1 MFKELFIKIK
11 ESFISILPIFIMV
24 LFLHFNF
31 APLDS
36 NMMSSFLVGTS
47 FLMIGMS
54 LFALGADNAMMP
66 IGSKMGAYLS
76 KKKSLVFLIVISFL
90 VGTCITIAEPDL
102 KVLADQTSYI
112 PSMTLIITVAI
123 GVGIFLVLSGLR
135 VVFKINLSKLL
146 IISYGL
152 IFLLTIFIPSE
163 FIPLSFDSGGVTT
176 GPITVPF
183 IMALGIGI
191 ASVNGGENSKNDSF
205 GLIGLC
211 SIGPIISVLLLSLFY
226 QTGSTEYLANE
237 SQLSLGSCFITYSK
251 EILVALSPIIILF
264 FMFQIFFLK
273 LHKRALIKIV
283 VSIGYTFIGL
293 VLFLVGVNYG
303 FSNVGTYLGNQ
314 MASQQYNWILI
325 PLGMVMGLLTILAEP
340 AVYVLNKQV
349 EEISNG
355 LISKKSLTLSLA
367 IGVSIAVGLSM
378 LRIVLDIPI
387 MYILIPGYSLALSLT
402 FFTPKLFTSIAFDSG
417 GVASGPMAATFI
429 LPFAIGACS
438 TIGNSVTLD
447 AFGLV
452 AFIALTPL
460 ISIQILG
467 IIYNYKISK
476 HIKNEETIV
485 FEEYV
490 ELEV

>member
-11 ESFISILPIFIMV
+11 ESFMSIMPIFLLVI
-24 LFLHFNF
+24 FLHFTL
-31 APLDS
+31 APLS
-36 NMMSSFLVGTS
+36 NKMISSFFVGTLL
-47 FLMIGMS
+47 LMFGMS
-54 LFALGADNAMMP
+54 LFTLGADNAMMP
-66 IGSKMGAYLS
+66 MGNKVGAFLS
-76 KKKSLVFLIVISFL
+76 KHKKLSFLIIASFL
-90 VGTCITIAEPDL
+90 LGTCITIAEPDL

-112 PSMTLIITVAI
+112 PSTTLIITVAI
-123 GVGIFLVLSGLR
+123 GVGTFLVLSGLR
-135 VVFKINLSKLL
+135 VVFKLSLSKLL
-146 IISYGL
+146 VICYSL
-152 IFLLTIFIPSE
+152 VFLLTIFIPGE

-191 ASVNGGENSKNDSF
+191 ASVNGGENAKNDSF

-211 SIGPIISVLLLSLFY
+211 SIGPILSVLFLSLFY
-226 QTGSTEYLANE
+226 QNGTTEYLTNE
-237 SQLSLGSCFITYSK
+237 SELSLFEYMFEYCK
-251 EILVALSPIIILF
+251 EISIALSPIVI
-264 FMFQIFFLK
+264 MFLIFQMLFLK
-273 LHKRALIKIV
+273 IPKKALVKIFI
-283 VSIGYTFIGL
+283 SIGYTFIGL

-303 FSNVGTYLGNQ
+303 FSSVGTYLGNQ
-314 MASQQYNWILI
+314 IANKEYNWILVL
-325 PLGMVMGLLTILAEP
+325 LGMIMGLLTILAEP

-349 EEISNG
+349 EEISSG
-355 LISKKSLTLSLA
+355 LISKRSLTLSLA
-367 IGVSIAVGLSM
+367 LGVSIAVGLSM
-378 LRIVLDIPI
+378 LRIVWDIPI
-387 MYILIPGYSLALSLT
+387 MYILVPGYMIALAMT
-402 FFTPKLFTSIAFDSG
+402 FFTPKLFTAIAFDSG

-438 TIGNSVTLD
+438 TLGNNITLD

-467 IIYNYKISK
+467 IIYDYKINK
-476 HIKNEETIV
+476 QVVEENIE